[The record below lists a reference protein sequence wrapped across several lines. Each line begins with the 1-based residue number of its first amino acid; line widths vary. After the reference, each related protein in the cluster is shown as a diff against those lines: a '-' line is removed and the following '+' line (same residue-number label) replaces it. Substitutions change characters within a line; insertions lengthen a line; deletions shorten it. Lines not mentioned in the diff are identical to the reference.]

1 MTIERI
7 QRLKPLLRASGA
19 DYVALVPGPDL
30 TYFAGL
36 HMHLSERPIVALIP
50 ASSDNGR
57 PPILIAPFFE
67 VGKATSGPVKLDWK
81 VHSYRDGVP
90 YQTAFDEAAQAHGL
104 RDVIIGVEPTQMRV
118 LEWALLSQAIPGARQ
133 VSAADAIAELRMR
146 KDSAEIAAMK
156 RAIQLSEEALS
167 KTLEEVVPGMTERQA
182 ASILMNY
189 LLAAGADNLAFSPLV
204 QTGPSGAN
212 PHAGAGDR
220 VLRQGDTLIIDFG
233 MTLDDYSSDIT
244 RTIAVGGLDEEMQ
257 RVYEAVKA
265 ANAAGRVAAKP
276 GVTCEAV
283 DKAARDVI
291 EAAGYGQYFTHRT
304 GHGLGLEGHEPP
316 YIVGGNTLA
325 LQPGM
330 TFTIEPG
337 IYIPG
342 KGGVRIE
349 DNVVITDTG
358 CESLT
363 TFTRDVV
370 TV

>member
-7 QRLKPLLRASGA
+7 QRLKPLLRAAGA
-19 DYVALVPGPDL
+19 DYVALVPGPNL
-30 TYFAGL
+30 VYFAGL
-36 HMHLSERPIVALIP
+36 HMHLSERPIVALLTT
-50 ASSDNGR
+50 DGDR

-67 VGKATSGPVKLDWK
+67 LGKAASGPVKLDWK

-90 YQTAFDEAAQAHGL
+90 YQAAFDEAAQANGL
-104 RDVIIGVEPTQMRV
+104 RDVTIAVEPTQMRV
-118 LEWALLSQAIPGARQ
+118 LEWTLLSTAIPGARQ

-146 KDSAEIAAMK
+146 KDPDEIGAMK

-167 KTLEEVVPGMTERQA
+167 KTLEEIVPGMTERQV
-182 ASILMNY
+182 ASVLMNY
-189 LLAAGADNLAFSPLV
+189 LLAAGADNLAFAPLI

-212 PHAGAGDR
+212 PHAGAGDG
-220 VLRQGDTLIIDFG
+220 VLHQGDTLIMDFG
-233 MTLDDYSSDIT
+233 MTLRDYSSDIT
-244 RTIAVGGLDEEMQ
+244 RTIIIGKLDDEMA

-265 ANAAGRVAAKP
+265 ANAAGRAAAKP

-283 DKAARDVI
+283 DKETRDVI

-316 YIVGGNTLA
+316 YIVGGNALV

-330 TFTIEPG
+330 TFTVEPG

-349 DNVVITDTG
+349 DNVVITETG

-363 TFTRDVV
+363 TFTRDIV